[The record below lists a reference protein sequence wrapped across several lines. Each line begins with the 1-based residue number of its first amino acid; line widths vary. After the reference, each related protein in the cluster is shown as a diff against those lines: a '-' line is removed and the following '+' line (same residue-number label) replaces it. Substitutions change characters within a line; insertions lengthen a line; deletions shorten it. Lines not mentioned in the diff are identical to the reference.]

1 MEIGTMTRVL
11 FCSLAAMLAF
21 AACGNETESAA
32 TAPTDNPPAAATQS
46 APPPAVEPRE
56 PVNELTTPPASA
68 DGETVEAAPSTTT
81 AVAAAVAANTPALPA
96 GDLKEWKAG
105 TNFTEYPKAQR
116 VSTPPGQVEV
126 TEAFWYGCGVCY
138 SLEPQ
143 VEAWNK
149 AKPDYVKLRRL
160 PVVWNEVTRED
171 ARLYYTIEGLG
182 LVDTLHPAVFREI
195 HTKNRPF
202 TVVRGGTVDLPAT
215 EKAARDFLLA
225 NGVSAEDFAK
235 HYRTFSTENKLRQ
248 AATLTRDYA
257 FVHTPM
263 MAVHGKYQ
271 TDIKMAGGV
280 ANMFRLVNDLAAR
293 ERGAN

>member
-1 MEIGTMTRVL
+1 MTRVL
-11 FCSLAAMLAF
+11 FCALAAMLAF

-32 TAPTDNPPAAATQS
+32 KAPTDTPPAAATQS
-46 APPPAVEPRE
+46 APPAAVEPRE
-56 PVNELTTPPASA
+56 PLNELTSPPVSV
-68 DGETVEAAPSTTT
+68 DGETVEAASGTTT
-81 AVAAAVAANTPALPA
+81 AVAAAVAANTPSLPA

-105 TNFTEYPKAQR
+105 TNFTEYSKAQR

-149 AKPDYVKLRRL
+149 AKPEYIKLRRL

-263 MAVHGKYQ
+263 IAVHGKYQ

-293 ERGAN
+293 ERGAD

>member
-11 FCSLAAMLAF
+11 LCALAAMVTF
-21 AACGNETESAA
+21 AACGKETESADA
-32 TAPTDNPPAAATQS
+32 ASPAAPPVAETQS
-46 APPPAVEPRE
+46 VPQSAAEPHG
-56 PVNELTTPPASA
+56 PVNELTSPTGSA

-96 GDLKEWKAG
+96 GDLKDWKAG
-105 TNFTEYPKAQR
+105 THFTEYPKAQR
-116 VSTPPGQVEV
+116 VSAPPGQVEV

-149 AKPDYVKLRRL
+149 AKPDWIKLRRL

-202 TVVRGGTVDLPAT
+202 TVVRGGSVDLAAT

-293 ERGAN
+293 ERGAD

>member
-1 MEIGTMTRVL
+1 MTRVL
-11 FCSLAAMLAF
+11 FCALAAMLAF

-32 TAPTDNPPAAATQS
+32 KAPTDTPPAAATQS
-46 APPPAVEPRE
+46 APPAAVEPRE
-56 PVNELTTPPASA
+56 PLNELTSPPVSV
-68 DGETVEAAPSTTT
+68 DGETVEAASGTTT
-81 AVAAAVAANTPALPA
+81 AVAAAVAANTPSLPA
-96 GDLKEWKAG
+96 GDLKDWKAG
-105 TNFTEYPKAQR
+105 TNFTEYSKAQR

-149 AKPDYVKLRRL
+149 AKPEYIKLRRL

-263 MAVHGKYQ
+263 IAVHGKYQ

-293 ERGAN
+293 ERGAD

>member
-1 MEIGTMTRVL
+1 MTRVL
-11 FCSLAAMLAF
+11 FCALAAMVTF
-21 AACGNETESAA
+21 AACGKETEPADAASPAAPPVSETQSVPQSAA
-32 TAPTDNPPAAATQS
+32 
-46 APPPAVEPRE
+46 EPRE
-56 PVNELTTPPASA
+56 PGNELTSPPGGA

-96 GDLKEWKAG
+96 GDLKDWKAG
-105 TNFTEYPKAQR
+105 THFTEYPKAQR
-116 VSTPPGQVEV
+116 VSAPPGQVEV

-149 AKPDYVKLRRL
+149 AKPDWIKLRRL

-202 TVVRGGTVDLPAT
+202 TVVRGGSVDLAAT

-263 MAVHGKYQ
+263 LAVHGKYQ
-271 TDIKMAGGV
+271 TDIRMAGGV
-280 ANMFRLVNDLAAR
+280 ANMFRLVNDLTAR
-293 ERGAN
+293 ERGAD